1 MKTSVSNNV
10 KSFADAAKAAS
21 KFTFQAF
28 LVKKTKKQ
36 PTAVIKEEKPK
47 QLEIEEILV
56 CSSSSTSAPMQY
68 EEFCGKLFVKD
79 DEAYTYETAKY
90 ENIGEETSKKA
101 STKGKRSSYRK
112 SRSGMYKVDIQSS
125 ILELDDYTEQET
137 NNVNT
142 NDCQNVKLDTIVEQ
156 QPQNPIEVENEMNV
170 EVEEDYF
177 ELNGE
182 KRNVKFYRN
191 LVVLET
197 KLLNECSAKWDSCIH
212 EAPEDGLL
220 FKNIKIFSLN
230 L

>member
-1 MKTSVSNNV
+1 MKTSV
-10 KSFADAAKAAS
+10 KSFAEAAKAAS

-36 PTAVIKEEKPK
+36 PTAVIKEEKVK
-47 QLEIEEILV
+47 QLEIEEIFV

-79 DEAYTYETAKY
+79 DEVYTYETAKY
-90 ENIGEETSKKA
+90 ENIGEEMTSKKA
-101 STKGKRSSYRK
+101 SAAKGKRSSYRK

-125 ILELDDYTEQET
+125 ILELDDQTEEET
-137 NNVNT
+137 NN
-142 NDCQNVKLDTIVEQ
+142 DCQIVKLDTIIEQ
-156 QPQNPIEVENEMNV
+156 QPQNPIELENEMNV
-170 EVEEDYF
+170 EEEEDYF

-197 KLLNECSAKWDSCIH
+197 RLLNECSAKWDSSIH

-220 FKNIKIFSLN
+220 F
-230 L
+230 

>member
-1 MKTSVSNNV
+1 MKTSV
-10 KSFADAAKAAS
+10 KSFAEAAKAAS

-36 PTAVIKEEKPK
+36 PTAVIKEEKVK
-47 QLEIEEILV
+47 QLEIEEIFV

-79 DEAYTYETAKY
+79 DEVYTYETAKY
-90 ENIGEETSKKA
+90 ENIGEEMTSKKVSA
-101 STKGKRSSYRK
+101 AKGKRSSYRK

-125 ILELDDYTEQET
+125 ILELDDQTEEET
-137 NNVNT
+137 NN
-142 NDCQNVKLDTIVEQ
+142 DCQIVKLDTIIEQ
-156 QPQNPIEVENEMNV
+156 QPQNPIELENEMNV
-170 EVEEDYF
+170 EEEEDYF

-197 KLLNECSAKWDSCIH
+197 RLLNECSAKWDSSIH

-220 FKNIKIFSLN
+220 F
-230 L
+230 